1 MQLIS
6 DFYFLA
12 YIADFKNKF
21 TSSTHKT
28 CKYRIVSFNRA

>member
-21 TSSTHKT
+21 TSSIHKT
-28 CKYRIVSFNRA
+28 YKYRIVSSNRS